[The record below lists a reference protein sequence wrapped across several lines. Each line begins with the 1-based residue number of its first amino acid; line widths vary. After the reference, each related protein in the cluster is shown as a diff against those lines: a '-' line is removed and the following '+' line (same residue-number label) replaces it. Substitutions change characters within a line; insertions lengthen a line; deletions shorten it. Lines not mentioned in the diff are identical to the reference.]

1 MKIYYIGKLYLL
13 SNQGSMAIND
23 SDIRGIINKKHY
35 LGLIDTLTRTRYVN
49 MVEKFNYG
57 FDLRAKDEFNEIM
70 RGYLDI
76 SSDAQVVNEGKLVR
90 IVYEEIVRD
99 DGIVYAKE
107 ISTGLIFPIGYKKY
121 MEAESI
127 WRDSN
132 LNYYTNLVFK
142 FPGMLKVETFVFDDH
157 VVADYNKVENYLKKP
172 SNKDEIIELYK
183 NNVFDGEFKEK
194 EKLEVISEE
203 LSTIAD
209 IEYYLTI
216 LKEKNEDLYN
226 KRKEYFD
233 EMLNN
238 FNVEGSNALI
248 GLPKIKAFKKKLTFD
263 ILFRNITDDDNTL
276 KKSID
281 DFLNDKSDLDFDNI
295 DYLCDIFL
303 HYQNEIDIKNGIN
316 ILSDFA
322 KLYLLFILNNDVDQS
337 KLENSHFKDLLNF
350 IVIASV
356 ELKLSGVLND
366 RINLNII
373 EVNVENVL
381 NEINRIKNVYQK
393 SLK

>member
-1 MKIYYIGKLYLL
+1 MKIYYIGQLYSL
-13 SNQGSMAIND
+13 SGQNSMSIND
-23 SDIRGIINKKHY
+23 SDVKGIVNKKHY
-35 LGLIDTLTRTRYVN
+35 LGLIDTSTRVRYKN
-49 MVEKFNYG
+49 IVETFNYG
-57 FDLRAKDEFNEIM
+57 FDLQGKDEFNEIM
-70 RGYLDI
+70 RGFLDI
-76 SSDAQVVNEGKLVR
+76 SSNAQVVNEGKFVK

-127 WRDSN
+127 WRNSN

-142 FPGMLKVETFVFDDH
+142 FPGMLKVETFVYDDH
-157 VVADYNKVENYLKKP
+157 IVADYNTVEKYLKKHL
-172 SNKDEIIELYK
+172 NKDEMIKLYK

-248 GLPKIKAFKKKLTFD
+248 GLPKIKSFKKKLIFD
-263 ILFRNITDDDNTL
+263 ILFRNITDDDNVL

-281 DFLNDKSDLDFDNI
+281 DFLNGKSDLDFDNI

-322 KLYLLFILNNDVDQS
+322 KLYLLFVLNNDIDQS
-337 KLENSHFKDLLNF
+337 KLENSHFKDLLSF
-350 IVIASV
+350 IVTASI

-373 EVNVENVL
+373 EVNLESVL
-381 NEINRIKNVYQK
+381 GEINRIKNVYQK

>member
-35 LGLIDTLTRTRYVN
+35 LGLIDTFTRTRYIN

-57 FDLRAKDEFNEIM
+57 FDIRAKDEFNEIM

-121 MEAESI
+121 MEAKNV
-127 WRDSN
+127 WRNSN
-132 LNYYTNLVFK
+132 LNNYANLMFK
-142 FPGMLKVETFVFDDH
+142 FPGMLKVETFVYDDH

-172 SNKDEIIELYK
+172 LNKDEIIELYK

-303 HYQNEIDIKNGIN
+303 HYQNEIDIKNSIN

-381 NEINRIKNVYQK
+381 SEINRIKNAYQK

>member
-1 MKIYYIGKLYLL
+1 MKIYYIGKLYSL
-13 SNQGSMAIND
+13 SGQNSMSIND
-23 SDIRGIINKKHY
+23 SDVQGIINKKHY
-35 LGLIDTLTRTRYVN
+35 LGLIDTFTRTRYVN

-57 FDLRAKDEFNEIM
+57 FDIRAKDEFNEIM

-121 MEAESI
+121 MEAKNV
-127 WRDSN
+127 WRNSN
-132 LNYYTNLVFK
+132 LNNYANLMFK
-142 FPGMLKVETFVFDDH
+142 FPGMLKVETFVYDDH
-157 VVADYNKVENYLKKP
+157 VVADYNTVEKYLKKHL
-172 SNKDEIIELYK
+172 NKDEMIKLYK

-209 IEYYLTI
+209 IKYYLTI

-303 HYQNEIDIKNGIN
+303 HYQNEIDIKNSIN

>member
-1 MKIYYIGKLYLL
+1 MKIYYIGKLYSL
-13 SNQGSMAIND
+13 SGQNSMSIND
-23 SDIRGIINKKHY
+23 SDVQGIVNKKHY
-35 LGLIDTLTRTRYVN
+35 LGLIDTLTRVRYKN
-49 MVEKFNYG
+49 IVETFHYG
-57 FDLRAKDEFNEIM
+57 FDLQGKDEFNEIM
-70 RGYLDI
+70 RGFLDI
-76 SSDAQVVNEGKLVR
+76 SSDAQVVNEGKFVK

-127 WRDSN
+127 WRNSN

-142 FPGMLKVETFVFDDH
+142 FPGMLKVETFVYDDH
-157 VVADYNKVENYLKKP
+157 IVADYNTVEKYLKKHL
-172 SNKDEIIELYK
+172 NKDEMIKLYK

-203 LSTIAD
+203 LSTVAD

-238 FNVEGSNALI
+238 FNIEGSNALV
-248 GLPKIKAFKKKLTFD
+248 GLPKIKSFKKKLIFD
-263 ILFRNITDDDNTL
+263 ILFRNISEEDSSL

-281 DFLNDKSDLDFDNI
+281 DFLNGKSDLDFDNI

-322 KLYLLFILNNDVDQS
+322 KLYLLFVLNNDIDQS
-337 KLENSHFKDLLNF
+337 KLENSHFKDLLSF
-350 IVIASV
+350 IVTASI